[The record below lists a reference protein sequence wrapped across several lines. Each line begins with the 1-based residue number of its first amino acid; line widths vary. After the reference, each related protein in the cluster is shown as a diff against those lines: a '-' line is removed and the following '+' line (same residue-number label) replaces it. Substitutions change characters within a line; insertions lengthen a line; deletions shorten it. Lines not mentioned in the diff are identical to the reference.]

1 MYPHT
6 TLLVTPRH
14 CSEQD
19 PAGVR
24 NLLAQVG
31 IDQFVHH
38 PLMYFPVFYMIKDFV
53 TNEAGPDP
61 VGAVKEYIGNMQE
74 DLAALWKGRPN
85 SNSNPDPG
93 PDLNPDP
100 APDPARNPNPDG
112 APP

>member
-1 MYPHT
+1 M
-6 TLLVTPRH
+6 
-14 CSEQD
+14 
-19 PAGVR
+19 
-24 NLLAQVG
+24 
-31 IDQFVHH
+31 VHH

-74 DLAALWKGRPN
+74 DLAALWKVRPH
-85 SNSNPDPG
+85 SSPDPD

-100 APDPARNPNPDG
+100 DPDPAPAPDPNPNPDG